1 MIMVVNNI
9 KHPVMCRQWQY
20 PFPYFVDG
28 QGNLN
33 IHCFDFFLLLETDEW
48 DKVDYNFWN
57 YALQQVQILNVATS
71 DILIA
76 IRKFSSQ
83 VVIVL

>member
-1 MIMVVNNI
+1 MWYRASVMFGSKRSQEGEAGENVEILWMIMVVNNI

-28 QGNLN
+28 QRNLN

-48 DKVDYNFWN
+48 DKVDYNF
-57 YALQQVQILNVATS
+57 
-71 DILIA
+71 
-76 IRKFSSQ
+76 
-83 VVIVL
+83 